1 MSEINALNPAQPDG
15 PFRVMVR
22 YKRNNK
28 FEIFDEYTDRY
39 TAEDVAKD
47 LVTGGHAVEA
57 EVIRVGGDHNRRGE
71 HNRRRVVT
79 YSLVKGWIERKS
91 GNNVT
96 QTIGSIEKETTMKSD
111 ADHEKALA
119 EMRERQRVA
128 ALDREIAM
136 QALGN
141 LLTEGGKGDRPWN
154 PRNPPYIPPAKQVKE
169 GEVRSISAAWDS
181 AMERVVLEATY
192 HDGKSFTAILRDPD
206 ALLVSLQRALTVR
219 HEFQYALLL
228 KARAAPANRIALRP
242 REVAEQIGASSEFVR
257 SEIKAGRLKA
267 SKTKDSGEAG
277 GAIFILVEDVYSWL
291 RERSEP
297 QS

>member
-1 MSEINALNPAQPDG
+1 MSEINALNPTQPDG
-15 PFRVMVR
+15 PFRVMIR
-22 YKRNNK
+22 YKRNNE

-57 EVIRVGGDHNRRGE
+57 EVIRVGGE
-71 HNRRRVVT
+71 HNRRVVT

-91 GNNVT
+91 GNNVV

-119 EMRERQRVA
+119 EMRERQRA
-128 ALDREIAM
+128 AAVDREIAM

-141 LLTEGGKGDRPWN
+141 LLTAGGKGDRPWN

-169 GEVRSISAAWDS
+169 GEVRSISAAWNS

-192 HDGKSFTAILRDPD
+192 HDGKSFIAILRDPD

-219 HEFQYALLL
+219 HEFQHALLL
-228 KARAAPANRIALRP
+228 KTRAAPANRIALRP
-242 REVAEQIGASSEFVR
+242 REVAEQIGASAEFVR

-277 GAIFILVEDVYSWL
+277 GAVFILVEDVYSWL
-291 RERSEP
+291 RERSLACGGLF
-297 QS
+297 